1 LPKLT
6 GKKKLEFLKRLNK
19 GRIAK
24 GLKAIKAKGSRIL
37 PKTALKKSKTTSKAP
52 IKARKPNKSPKR
64 SNNVAKS
71 KTSRRSR
78 VGLSLRKLLMGGG
91 VGLALEL
98 ILNRLGATS
107 LAVDVG
113 YIGASQVGNKSG
125 VIGNAIARQAI
136 TRFGGQLGF
145 LGQGNGNGNGNGSQ
159 VFTGFA

>member
-1 LPKLT
+1 MPKLT

-37 PKTALKKSKTTSKAP
+37 PKTALRKRKTPSKAP

-64 SNNVAKS
+64 SNNVAKG
-71 KTSRRSR
+71 KGSRRSR
-78 VGLSLRKLLMGGG
+78 VGISLRKLLMGGG
-91 VGLALEL
+91 VGIALEL
-98 ILNRLGATS
+98 ILNRLGATT
-107 LAVDVG
+107 LATDIG

-125 VIGNAIARQAI
+125 VVGNAIARQLV
-136 TRFGGQLGF
+136 TRFSGQLGF
-145 LGQGNGNGNGNGSQ
+145 LGQGNGNGNGNGT

>member
-37 PKTALKKSKTTSKAP
+37 PKTALRKRKTTSKAP

-71 KTSRRSR
+71 KGSRRSR
-78 VGLSLRKLLMGGG
+78 VGISLKKLLMGGG
-91 VGLALEL
+91 VGIALEL
-98 ILNRLGATS
+98 LLSRLGATS
-107 LAVDVG
+107 LATDVG
-113 YIGASQVGNKSG
+113 YIGASQVGNKAG
-125 VIGNAIARQAI
+125 VLGNAIARQAVQ
-136 TRFGGQLGF
+136 RFGGQLGF
-145 LGQGNGNGNGNGSQ
+145 LGSGNGNGNGNGQ
-159 VFTGFA
+159 TVFTGFA